1 MAPNV
6 TPVTRSPL
14 SAESRQS
21 FSGVSGATN
30 TPIQPI
36 APPQPTVMDVQTLQ
50 LTQQNQQNLLGL
62 QTGLNQIQQNI
73 AILNSGLQN
82 ISVLLQ
88 NDISNDQRI
97 LLAEQERERR
107 LSEQGVRAGQ
117 EKAVESKINRAFIL
131 ASAPVARRTTNLFDR
146 IGQSLLYLF
155 SGWLINKYGE
165 LIEAR
170 GKGNSDLV
178 QQIKDS
184 LITGIRNATNVLLLL
199 NGGIQNIVRSIGSLT
214 KFVGDLLIKKPFQ
227 GLKSLFQGASAAK
240 NLPGKPPKTPG
251 GPGFVGSVLTALGVG
266 LEAAEGNYTEAALG
280 AVSLTPMGRIARL
293 AGLIYNTEQL
303 LDLIGHGHIDEKDK
317 SKDGEG
323 EKEPSKPANGDSSPE
338 IQGQG
343 SDDETG
349 VEPNTSDGNI
359 PDANNESENK
369 PSGFQMPSIPD
380 INNTIQGT
388 FDNMLDGL
396 NNMSQPKSGDQSS
409 AQPQTNIASSDTS
422 SDSSSVEPQTPI
434 ASSDAS
440 SDSSSAQPQTP
451 LVSSN
456 ASSDSSDIAPPAIGR
471 DALMDAQS
479 NRRSNDDNSTNIAQ
493 NTNTEAQDPIM
504 PVHMG
509 DTATEDL
516 EVGQTNNE
524 VQRLAEEEKNINADP
539 IIIANPESKKATQQ
553 PVQKLPDP
561 KPTII
566 TNNSKTSSPS
576 PINVDSDKSM
586 TKVPMIASSNPENF
600 YSLYSLHA
608 YNVVV

>member
-1 MAPNV
+1 MASNV

-21 FSGVSGATN
+21 FSGVSGAAS

-62 QTGLNQIQQNI
+62 QTGLNEIRQNI
-73 AILNSGLQN
+73 AVLNSGLQN

-107 LSEQGVRAGQ
+107 LSEQGVRAGD
-117 EKAVESKINRAFIL
+117 EKVVESKINRAFIL

-146 IGQSLLYLF
+146 IAQSLLYLF
-155 SGWLINKYGE
+155 SGWLMNKYGE

-170 GKGNSDLV
+170 GKGNVDLV
-178 QQIKDS
+178 QQIKNS
-184 LITGIRNATNVLLLL
+184 ILTGVRNATNVLLLL
-199 NGGIQNIVRSIGSLT
+199 NGGIQNIVRSIGSLS
-214 KFVGDLLIKKPFQ
+214 KFVLDLLIRKPFQ

-251 GPGFVGSVLTALGVG
+251 APGFIGSVLTALGVG
-266 LEAAEGNYTEAALG
+266 LEAMEGNYTEAILG

-293 AGLIYNTEQL
+293 AGLIYNAEQL
-303 LDLIGHGHIDEKDK
+303 LDLIGKGVIDEKDK
-317 SKDGEG
+317 SEG
-323 EKEPSKPANGDSSPE
+323 EKEPKEPSKPANGDSSPE

-343 SDDETG
+343 SDNETG
-349 VEPNTSDGNI
+349 VEPNTSNGNI
-359 PDANNESENK
+359 PDASESENSGGNTT
-369 PSGFQMPSIPD
+369 PSPSTSGTPLDD
-380 INNTIQGT
+380 ITNTFNEWWRRTQENLGIS
-388 FDNMLDGL
+388 D
-396 NNMSQPKSGDQSS
+396 PQSS
-409 AQPQTNIASSDTS
+409 AQPQTPVVPTSTTS
-422 SDSSSVEPQTPI
+422 SSSPATPVVPTSTTSSSSPATP
-434 ASSDAS
+434 
-440 SDSSSAQPQTP
+440 PVT
-451 LVSSN
+451 
-456 ASSDSSDIAPPAIGR
+456 GR
-471 DALMDAQS
+471 DALMDTKRNS
-479 NRRSNDDNSTNIAQ
+479 RSNNYNSTNIAQ
-493 NTNTEAQDPIM
+493 NTNTEAQDPII

-524 VQRLAEEEKNINADP
+524 LERLAKEERNINADP
-539 IIIANPESKKATQQ
+539 IISANPESKKTTQQ

-566 TNNSKTSSPS
+566 TNNSQTSSPS

-586 TKVPMIASSNPENF
+586 TKIPMIASSNPENF
-600 YSLYSLHA
+600 YTLYSLHA

>member
-6 TPVTRSPL
+6 TPVTTSPL

-21 FSGVSGATN
+21 FSGVSGATS

-117 EKAVESKINRAFIL
+117 EKVVESKINRAFIL

-317 SKDGEG
+317 SEG
-323 EKEPSKPANGDSSPE
+323 EKEPQEPSKPANGGSSPE

-343 SDDETG
+343 SDNETG

-409 AQPQTNIASSDTS
+409 AQPQTPVVPTSTTS
-422 SDSSSVEPQTPI
+422 SSLPT
-434 ASSDAS
+434 
-440 SDSSSAQPQTP
+440 T
-451 LVSSN
+451 
-456 ASSDSSDIAPPAIGR
+456 PPATGR

-586 TKVPMIASSNPENF
+586 TKVPMIASSNSENF

>member
-6 TPVTRSPL
+6 TPVTTSPL

-21 FSGVSGATN
+21 FSGVSGATS

-62 QTGLNQIQQNI
+62 QTGLNEIQQNI
-73 AILNSGLQN
+73 AVLNSGLQN

-117 EKAVESKINRAFIL
+117 EKAVESKINRAFLL

-165 LIEAR
+165 LIEER

-178 QQIKDS
+178 QEIKDS
-184 LITGIRNATNVLLLL
+184 ILTGVRNATNVLLLL
-199 NGGIQNIVRSIGSLT
+199 NGGIQNIVRSIGSLA

-240 NLPGKPPKTPG
+240 NLPKKPPKTPG

-317 SKDGEG
+317 SEG
-323 EKEPSKPANGDSSPE
+323 EKEPQEPSKPANGGSSPE

-343 SDDETG
+343 SDNETG

-369 PSGFQMPSIPD
+369 PSGFQIPSIPD

-409 AQPQTNIASSDTS
+409 AQPQTPVVPTSTTS
-422 SDSSSVEPQTPI
+422 SSSPT
-434 ASSDAS
+434 
-440 SDSSSAQPQTP
+440 T
-451 LVSSN
+451 
-456 ASSDSSDIAPPAIGR
+456 PPATGR

-504 PVHMG
+504 PAHMG
-509 DTATEDL
+509 DTPTEDL

-524 VQRLAEEEKNINADP
+524 VQRLVEEEKNIHADP
-539 IIIANPESKKATQQ
+539 IISANPESKKATQQ

>member
-6 TPVTRSPL
+6 TPVTTSPL

-21 FSGVSGATN
+21 FSGVSGATS

-62 QTGLNQIQQNI
+62 QTGLNEIQQNI
-73 AILNSGLQN
+73 AVLNSGLQN

-117 EKAVESKINRAFIL
+117 EKVVESKINRAFIL

-199 NGGIQNIVRSIGSLT
+199 NGGIQNIVRSIGSLA
-214 KFVGDLLIKKPFQ
+214 KFVGDLLIRKPFQ

-240 NLPGKPPKTPG
+240 NLPKKPPKTPG
-251 GPGFVGSVLTALGVG
+251 GRGFVGSVLTALGVG

-317 SKDGEG
+317 PEG
-323 EKEPSKPANGDSSPE
+323 EKEPQEPSKPANGGSSPE

-343 SDDETG
+343 SDNETG

-359 PDANNESENK
+359 PDANNESDNK
-369 PSGFQMPSIPD
+369 PSGFQIPSIPD

-388 FDNMLDGL
+388 FNNMLDGL

-409 AQPQTNIASSDTS
+409 AQPQTPVVPTSTTS
-422 SDSSSVEPQTPI
+422 SSSPATP
-434 ASSDAS
+434 
-440 SDSSSAQPQTP
+440 SAT
-451 LVSSN
+451 
-456 ASSDSSDIAPPAIGR
+456 GR
-471 DALMDAQS
+471 DALMDAQR

-509 DTATEDL
+509 DTPTEDL

-524 VQRLAEEEKNINADP
+524 VQRLVEEEKNINADP
-539 IIIANPESKKATQQ
+539 IISANPESKKATQQ

-566 TNNSKTSSPS
+566 TNNSKTASPS

>member
-6 TPVTRSPL
+6 TPVTTSPL

-21 FSGVSGATN
+21 FSGVSGATS

-62 QTGLNQIQQNI
+62 QTGLNEIQQNI
-73 AILNSGLQN
+73 AVLNSGLQN

-117 EKAVESKINRAFIL
+117 EKVVESKINRAFIL

-155 SGWLINKYGE
+155 SGWLINRYGE
-165 LIEAR
+165 LIEER
-170 GKGNSDLV
+170 GKGNNDLV
-178 QQIKDS
+178 QKIKDS
-184 LITGIRNATNVLLLL
+184 IITGVRNATNVLLLL
-199 NGGIQNIVRSIGSLT
+199 NGGIQNIVRSIGSLA

-240 NLPGKPPKTPG
+240 NLPKKPPKTPG
-251 GPGFVGSVLTALGVG
+251 GRGFFGGALTALSTG
-266 LEAAEGNYTEAALG
+266 LEAAEGNYAEAVLG
-280 AVSLTPMGRIARL
+280 ALSLTPTGRLARL
-293 AGLIYNTEQL
+293 AGLVFNAEQL
-303 LDLIGHGHIDEKDK
+303 LDLIGKGFIDEKDK
-317 SKDGEG
+317 SEG
-323 EKEPSKPANGDSSPE
+323 EKEPEEPSKPANGGSSPE

-369 PSGFQMPSIPD
+369 PSGFQIPSIPD

-409 AQPQTNIASSDTS
+409 AQPQTPVVPTSTTS
-422 SDSSSVEPQTPI
+422 SSSPT
-434 ASSDAS
+434 
-440 SDSSSAQPQTP
+440 T
-451 LVSSN
+451 
-456 ASSDSSDIAPPAIGR
+456 PPATGR

-509 DTATEDL
+509 DTPTEDL

-524 VQRLAEEEKNINADP
+524 VQRLVEEEKNINADP
-539 IIIANPESKKATQQ
+539 IISANPESKKATQQ

>member
-6 TPVTRSPL
+6 TPVTTSPL

-21 FSGVSGATN
+21 FSGVSGATS

-62 QTGLNQIQQNI
+62 QTGLNEIQQNI
-73 AILNSGLQN
+73 AVLNSGLQN

-117 EKAVESKINRAFIL
+117 EKVIEGKINRAFIL

-184 LITGIRNATNVLLLL
+184 IITGVRNATNVLLLL
-199 NGGIQNIVRSIGSLT
+199 NGGIQNIVRSIGSLS
-214 KFVGDLLIKKPFQ
+214 KFVLDLLVKKPFQ
-227 GLKSLFQGASAAK
+227 GLKSLLQGASATK

-251 GPGFVGSVLTALGVG
+251 GPGFIGSVLTALGVG
-266 LEAAEGNYTEAALG
+266 LEAAEGNYTEAILG

-293 AGLIYNTEQL
+293 AGLVYNAEQL
-303 LDLIGHGHIDEKDK
+303 LDLIGVGLIDEKDK
-317 SKDGEG
+317 PEG
-323 EKEPSKPANGDSSPE
+323 EKEPQEPSKPANGDSSPE

-349 VEPNTSDGNI
+349 VEPNTSNGNI
-359 PDANNESENK
+359 PDAGEGENNN
-369 PSGFQMPSIPD
+369 
-380 INNTIQGT
+380 QGSSDPIKSFT
-388 FDNMLDGL
+388 DSAQPILDSTKDLFDRIIFGD
-396 NNMSQPKSGDQSS
+396 QPSGDQSS
-409 AQPQTNIASSDTS
+409 AQPQTPVVPTSTTS
-422 SDSSSVEPQTPI
+422 SSSP
-434 ASSDAS
+434 AS
-440 SDSSSAQPQTP
+440 
-451 LVSSN
+451 
-456 ASSDSSDIAPPAIGR
+456 PPATGR
-471 DALMDAQS
+471 EALMNQQRE
-479 NRRSNDDNSTNIAQ
+479 RRSNDDNSTNIAQ

-539 IIIANPESKKATQQ
+539 IISANPESKKATQQ

-566 TNNSKTSSPS
+566 TNNSQTSSPS
-576 PINVDSDKSM
+576 PINVDSNKSM

>member
-6 TPVTRSPL
+6 TPVTTSPL

-21 FSGVSGATN
+21 FSGVSGATS

-62 QTGLNQIQQNI
+62 QTGLSEIQQNI
-73 AILNSGLQN
+73 AVLNSGLQN

-88 NDISNDQRI
+88 NDNSNDQRI

-117 EKAVESKINRAFIL
+117 EKAVESKINRAFLL

-184 LITGIRNATNVLLLL
+184 IITGVRNATNVLLLL
-199 NGGIQNIVRSIGSLT
+199 NGGIQNIVRSIGSLA

-240 NLPGKPPKTPG
+240 NLPGKPPKKPG
-251 GPGFVGSVLTALGVG
+251 GPGLLGGALTALSTG
-266 LEAAEGNYTEAALG
+266 LEAAEGNYAEALLG
-280 AVSLTPMGRIARL
+280 ALSLTPTGRVARL
-293 AGLIYNTEQL
+293 AGLIFNAEQL
-303 LDLIGHGHIDEKDK
+303 LDLIGKGFIDEKDK

-323 EKEPSKPANGDSSPE
+323 EKEPQEPSKPANGDSSPE

-369 PSGFQMPSIPD
+369 PSGFQIPNMSD
-380 INNTIQGT
+380 INNTVQGT

-409 AQPQTNIASSDTS
+409 AQA
-422 SDSSSVEPQTPI
+422 QTPI
-434 ASSDAS
+434 
-440 SDSSSAQPQTP
+440 
-451 LVSSN
+451 VSSN
-456 ASSDSSDIAPPAIGR
+456 TSSGSSDVTPPATGK

-479 NRRSNDDNSTNIAQ
+479 NRGSSDDSTNIAQ

-539 IIIANPESKKATQQ
+539 IISANLESKKATQQ

>member
-6 TPVTRSPL
+6 TPVTTSPL

-21 FSGVSGATN
+21 FSGVSGATS

-62 QTGLNQIQQNI
+62 QTGLNEIRQNI
-73 AILNSGLQN
+73 AVLNSGLQN
-82 ISVLLQ
+82 VSVLLQ

-117 EKAVESKINRAFIL
+117 EKVVESKINRAFLL

-184 LITGIRNATNVLLLL
+184 IITGVRNATNVLLLL
-199 NGGIQNIVRSIGSLT
+199 NGGIQNIVRSIGSLA

-227 GLKSLFQGASAAK
+227 GLKSLFQGASAVK

-251 GPGFVGSVLTALGVG
+251 GTGFIGSVLTALGVG
-266 LEAAEGNYTEAALG
+266 LEAAEGNYTEAILG

-293 AGLIYNTEQL
+293 AGLVYNAEQL
-303 LDLIGHGHIDEKDK
+303 LDLIGVGFIDEKDK
-317 SKDGEG
+317 SEG
-323 EKEPSKPANGDSSPE
+323 EKEPQEPSKPANGGSSPE

-349 VEPNTSDGNI
+349 VEPNTSNGNI

-369 PSGFQMPSIPD
+369 PSGFQIPSIPD

-409 AQPQTNIASSDTS
+409 AQA
-422 SDSSSVEPQTPI
+422 QTPI
-434 ASSDAS
+434 
-440 SDSSSAQPQTP
+440 
-451 LVSSN
+451 VSSN
-456 ASSDSSDIAPPAIGR
+456 TSSGSSDVTPPATGK

-479 NRRSNDDNSTNIAQ
+479 NRRSSDDSTNIAQ

-509 DTATEDL
+509 DTPTEDL

-524 VQRLAEEEKNINADP
+524 VERLVEEEKNINADP
-539 IIIANPESKKATQQ
+539 IISANPESKKATQQ

>member
-6 TPVTRSPL
+6 TPVTTSPL

-21 FSGVSGATN
+21 FSGVSGATS

-62 QTGLNQIQQNI
+62 QTGLNEIQQNI
-73 AILNSGLQN
+73 AVLNSGLQN

-117 EKAVESKINRAFIL
+117 EKAVESKINRAFLL

-165 LIEAR
+165 LIEER

-178 QQIKDS
+178 QEIKDS
-184 LITGIRNATNVLLLL
+184 ILTGVRNATNVLLLL
-199 NGGIQNIVRSIGSLT
+199 NGGIQNIVRSIGSLA

-240 NLPGKPPKTPG
+240 NLPKKPPKTPG

-317 SKDGEG
+317 SEG
-323 EKEPSKPANGDSSPE
+323 EKEPQEPSKPANGGSSPE

-343 SDDETG
+343 SDNETG

-369 PSGFQMPSIPD
+369 PSGFQIPSIPD

-409 AQPQTNIASSDTS
+409 AQPQTPVVPTSTTS
-422 SDSSSVEPQTPI
+422 SSSPT
-434 ASSDAS
+434 
-440 SDSSSAQPQTP
+440 T
-451 LVSSN
+451 
-456 ASSDSSDIAPPAIGR
+456 PPATGR

-504 PVHMG
+504 PAHMG
-509 DTATEDL
+509 DTPTEDL

-524 VQRLAEEEKNINADP
+524 VQRLVEEEKNINADP
-539 IIIANPESKKATQQ
+539 IISANPESKKATQQ

>member
-6 TPVTRSPL
+6 TPVTTSPL

-21 FSGVSGATN
+21 FSGVSGATS

-50 LTQQNQQNLLGL
+50 LTQQNQQNLLSL
-62 QTGLNQIQQNI
+62 QTGLNEIQQNI
-73 AILNSGLQN
+73 AVLNSGLQN

-107 LSEQGVRAGQ
+107 LSEQGVRAGK
-117 EKAVESKINRAFIL
+117 EKVIEGKINRAFIL

-184 LITGIRNATNVLLLL
+184 IITGVRNATNVLLLL
-199 NGGIQNIVRSIGSLT
+199 NGGIQNIVRSIGSLA

-227 GLKSLFQGASAAK
+227 GLKSLFQGASAVK
-240 NLPGKPPKTPG
+240 NLPTKPPKAPG
-251 GPGFVGSVLTALGVG
+251 GRGFVGSVLTALGVG
-266 LEAAEGNYTEAALG
+266 LEAAEGNYTEAILG

-293 AGLIYNTEQL
+293 AGLVYNAEQL
-303 LDLIGHGHIDEKDK
+303 LDLIGVGLIDEKDK
-317 SKDGEG
+317 PEG
-323 EKEPSKPANGDSSPE
+323 EKEPQEPSKPANGGSSPE

-359 PDANNESENK
+359 PDAGEGENNNK
-369 PSGFQMPSIPD
+369 GSSDPIKSFTDSAQPILDSTKD
-380 INNTIQGT
+380 L
-388 FDNMLDGL
+388 FDKIIFGD
-396 NNMSQPKSGDQSS
+396 QPSGDQSS
-409 AQPQTNIASSDTS
+409 AQPQTPVVPTSTTS
-422 SDSSSVEPQTPI
+422 SSSP
-434 ASSDAS
+434 AS
-440 SDSSSAQPQTP
+440 
-451 LVSSN
+451 
-456 ASSDSSDIAPPAIGR
+456 PPATGR
-471 DALMDAQS
+471 QALMDQQRE
-479 NRRSNDDNSTNIAQ
+479 RRSSDDSTNIAQ
-493 NTNTEAQDPIM
+493 NRNTEAQDPII

-509 DTATEDL
+509 DTPTEDL

-524 VQRLAEEEKNINADP
+524 LERLAEEERNINADP
-539 IIIANPESKKATQQ
+539 IISANPESKKTTQQ

-566 TNNSKTSSPS
+566 TNNSQTSSPS

>member
-1 MAPNV
+1 MASNV

-21 FSGVSGATN
+21 FSGVSGATS

-62 QTGLNQIQQNI
+62 QTGLNEIQQNI
-73 AILNSGLQN
+73 AVLNSGLQN
-82 ISVLLQ
+82 VSVLLQ

-117 EKAVESKINRAFIL
+117 EKAVESKINRAFLL

-178 QQIKDS
+178 QQIKGS
-184 LITGIRNATNVLLLL
+184 IITGVRNATNVLLLL
-199 NGGIQNIVRSIGSLT
+199 NGGIQGIVRSIGSLS
-214 KFVGDLLIKKPFQ
+214 KFVLDLLVKKPFQ

-251 GPGFVGSVLTALGVG
+251 GAGFIGSVLTALGVG
-266 LEAAEGNYTEAALG
+266 LEAAEGNYTEAILG

-293 AGLIYNTEQL
+293 AGLVYNAEQL
-303 LDLIGHGHIDEKDK
+303 LDLIGVGLIDEKDK
-317 SKDGEG
+317 SEG
-323 EKEPSKPANGDSSPE
+323 EKEPQEPSKPANEGSSPE

-343 SDDETG
+343 SNNETG
-349 VEPNTSDGNI
+349 VEPNTSNGNI
-359 PDANNESENK
+359 PDAGEGENSGGNTT
-369 PSGFQMPSIPD
+369 PSPPGPL
-380 INNTIQGT
+380 
-388 FDNMLDGL
+388 DNIKDVIEDAFNDFMKETDP
-396 NNMSQPKSGDQSS
+396 NYSSGSS
-409 AQPQTNIASSDTS
+409 N
-422 SDSSSVEPQTPI
+422 
-434 ASSDAS
+434 
-440 SDSSSAQPQTP
+440 SSSAQPQSPIVPT
-451 LVSSN
+451 ST
-456 ASSDSSDIAPPAIGR
+456 SSDSSPITPPAVGR
-471 DALMDAQS
+471 DELMESQR

-493 NTNTEAQDPIM
+493 NTNTEAQDPII

-509 DTATEDL
+509 DTPTKDL

-524 VQRLAEEEKNINADP
+524 VQRLVEEEKNINADP
-539 IIIANPESKKATQQ
+539 IISANPESKRAAQQ
-553 PVQKLPDP
+553 PVQKLSDP

-566 TNNSKTSSPS
+566 TNNFQTSSPS

>member
-62 QTGLNQIQQNI
+62 QTGLNEIQQNI
-73 AILNSGLQN
+73 AVLNSGLQN

-117 EKAVESKINRAFIL
+117 EKAVESKINRAFLL

-184 LITGIRNATNVLLLL
+184 ILTGVRNATNVLLLL
-199 NGGIQNIVRSIGSLT
+199 NGGIQNIVRSIGSLA

-227 GLKSLFQGASAAK
+227 GLKSLFQGASAVK

-251 GPGFVGSVLTALGVG
+251 GRGFLGGTLTALSAM
-266 LEAAEGNYTEAALG
+266 LEAKEGNYTEAALG
-280 AVSLTPMGRIARL
+280 AASLLPMGRIARL
-293 AGLIYNTEQL
+293 AGLIFNAEQL

-317 SKDGEG
+317 PEG
-323 EKEPSKPANGDSSPE
+323 EKEPQEPSKPANEGSTPE

-359 PDANNESENK
+359 PDASKSENSGGSNTT
-369 PSGFQMPSIPD
+369 PSPPGPLDNIKD
-380 INNTIQGT
+380 AIQGA
-388 FDNMLDGL
+388 FDDFLRETDPNSSSSS
-396 NNMSQPKSGDQSS
+396 NNSS
-409 AQPQTNIASSDTS
+409 AQSQTPVVPTSTTS
-422 SDSSSVEPQTPI
+422 SSSPVT
-434 ASSDAS
+434 
-440 SDSSSAQPQTP
+440 
-451 LVSSN
+451 
-456 ASSDSSDIAPPAIGR
+456 PPATGR
-471 DALMDAQS
+471 DALMDAQR
-479 NRRSNDDNSTNIAQ
+479 NRSSNDDNSTNIAQ

-524 VQRLAEEEKNINADP
+524 VQRLVEEEKNINADP
-539 IIIANPESKKATQQ
+539 TKPIISANPESKKATQQ

-566 TNNSKTSSPS
+566 TNNSQTLSPS